1 MKDLTECRDKR
12 FTTHFPFTLSD
23 DEAALIRAAL
33 NSKLTTLN
41 NLALGARSRTLRA
54 DHSAQASA
62 TAHLLARLDGEIA
75 IRKELTH
82 G

>member
-1 MKDLTECRDKR
+1 MKDKR
-12 FTTHFPFTLSD
+12 FATHFPFTISD

-41 NLALGARSRTLRA
+41 NLALNVRSRDLRA

-62 TAHLLARLDGEIA
+62 TNAVLKRLDGEIA
-75 IRKELTH
+75 MRIERTPQ
-82 G
+82 